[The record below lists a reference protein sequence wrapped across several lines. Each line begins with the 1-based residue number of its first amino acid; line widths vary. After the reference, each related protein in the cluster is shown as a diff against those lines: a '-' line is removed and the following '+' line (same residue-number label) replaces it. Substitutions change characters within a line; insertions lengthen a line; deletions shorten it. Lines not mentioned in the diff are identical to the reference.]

1 MEERYIEANR
11 RLRAGFARLVAEPP
25 PDTAFY
31 MAEGRQ
37 FTPAEA
43 VHEILEAEE
52 QVQIAGVLA
61 SAPSAGGV

>member
-1 MEERYIEANR
+1 
-11 RLRAGFARLVAEPP
+11 LRAGFARLVAEPPP

-43 VHEILEAEE
+43 VCEILEAEA

-61 SAPSAGGV
+61 PATSAGGV